1 MPQNR
6 VSVREFRANLKAHL
20 EGEAAVVI
28 GDFYTTR
35 AILIPM
41 PKHSTWDTSASK
53 KAQAAARKLFDAAIS
68 TMK

>member
-28 GDFYTTR
+28 GDYYAAR
-35 AILIPM
+35 AVLVPI
-41 PKHSTWDTSASK
+41 PKHSSWDTAAEK
-53 KAQAAARKLFDAAIS
+53 KALTAARKLFDAAFS
-68 TMK
+68 KK